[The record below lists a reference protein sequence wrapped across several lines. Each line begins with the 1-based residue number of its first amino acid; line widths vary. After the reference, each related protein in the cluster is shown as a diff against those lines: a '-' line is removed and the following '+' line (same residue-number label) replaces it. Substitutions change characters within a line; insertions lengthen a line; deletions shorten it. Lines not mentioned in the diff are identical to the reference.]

1 MLAACPAS
9 TRSSEDLAET
19 SSTALGSRGTRSP
32 GDRAGLPGRWLPRRP
47 GCTTLDEAEE
57 ALSARIK
64 VTTTVHAHGDLGEK
78 AAALTQLGNALSAGL
93 SSPVVVDGAPPPG
106 EEM

>member
-9 TRSSEDLAET
+9 TRTTGGSGRDLT
-19 SSTALGSRGTRSP
+19 HRSRTPWDEKP
-32 GDRAGLPGRWLPRRP
+32 GDRAGPPGRRLPRRP